1 MLRTLRCS
9 VERWPLAKPFRISR
23 GLKTVAEVVTVELR
37 QGEVTGRGESVPYAR
52 YGETPE
58 SVRGQIIT
66 VKARIEAGATR
77 EQLLGLLTPGAARN
91 AIDCA
96 LWDLETRL
104 GGLPPGPP
112 AAPVATAMTV
122 SLDTPEAMGKAAA
135 AAVASGAR
143 LLKAKLDAREPGDC
157 LKAIRAAAPDIQ
169 LIADANEG
177 WSLSDLIELQPLLH
191 ELRVAFVEQP
201 LPAGEDD
208 CLERMIFQVPLCA
221 DESCHTSA
229 DLDRLASRY
238 SVVNVKLDKT
248 GGLTEALRL
257 IEAARARG
265 FGVMTGCMV
274 CTSLGVAPAFHIAAL
289 ADFVDLDGP
298 LWLSEDRLGGVQMRP
313 DGLLAPPESAFWGAV
328 RG

>member
-37 QGEVTGRGESVPYAR
+37 QGPAIGRGESVPYAR

-58 SVRGQIIT
+58 SVRGQIVT
-66 VKARIEAGATR
+66 VAAKIEAGATR
-77 EQLLGLLTPGAARN
+77 EELLGLLTPGAARN
-91 AIDCA
+91 AIECA

-112 AAPVATAMTV
+112 AAPVATAITV
-122 SLDTPEAMGKAAA
+122 SLDRPEAMGRAAA

-143 LLKAKLDAREPGDC
+143 LLKAKLDVGEPGQC
-157 LKAIRAAAPDIQ
+157 LKAIRAAAPDVR

-177 WSLSDLIELQPLLH
+177 WSLGELVALQPLLA
-191 ELRVAFVEQP
+191 ELSVAFVEQP
-201 LPAGEDD
+201 LPAGEDA
-208 CLERMIFQVPLCA
+208 CLEGLEFQVPLCA
-221 DESCHTSA
+221 DESCHTSG
-229 DLDRLASRY
+229 DLDRLAGRY
-238 SVVNVKLDKT
+238 AVVNVKLDKT
-248 GGLTEALRL
+248 GGLTEALQL
-257 IEAARARG
+257 IVAARAQG
-265 FGVMTGCMV
+265 FGIMTGCMV

-298 LWLSEDRLGGVQMRP
+298 LWLSQDRDGGARMRA
-313 DGLLAPPESAFWGAV
+313 DGLLAPPEPALWGGV
-328 RG
+328 HE